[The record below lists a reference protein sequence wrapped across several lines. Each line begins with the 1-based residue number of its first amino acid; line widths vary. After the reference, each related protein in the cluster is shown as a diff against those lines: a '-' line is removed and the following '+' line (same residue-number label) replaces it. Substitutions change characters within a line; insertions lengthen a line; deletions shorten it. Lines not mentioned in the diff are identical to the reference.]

1 MRMKE
6 TKRYAGDIDGR
17 MLFVG
22 ALMWAKQ
29 HGVVEKTKP
38 SAYYCGL
45 AGARIL
51 LTQDLHVFKAVLGP
65 PKDWWE
71 PRDQRIANLI
81 IPAGETVIVYKTG
94 DYHKCRATKAVVHSI
109 VNKDSHTCCRKAFSG
124 HDTTFEYRVGRA
136 VEPERSFDRNIEAC
150 ASGIH
155 FYMDV
160 QSAHRHHA

>member
-1 MRMKE
+1 MQTKE

-17 MLFVG
+17 MEFVY

-38 SAYYCGL
+38 SAYCGL

-81 IPAGETVIVYKTG
+81 IPAGETVVICKIG

-109 VNKDSHTCCRKAFSG
+109 VNKNTHTRCSKAFSG
-124 HDTTFEYRVGRA
+124 HDMSFEYRVGRA
-136 VEPERSFDRNIEAC
+136 VKPDRGFAFNIEAC

-160 QSAHRHHA
+160 QSAHCHHA